1 MLFNSEIIYESIFE
15 ISKLLN
21 FNEHTDFCTTRLELE
36 RSGIMK
42 VYHLG
47 ERLKYFRMQA
57 GLTQARLAE
66 LVGVSTHHITQI
78 ERGLALPSLG
88 IFFSLCKVLDAPA
101 DSFAMDD
108 DEWMAQNAYVL
119 QKMKIR
125 EQLHKDSVRG
135 FELLR
140 LIYNIIVES
149 E

>member
-78 ERGLALPSLG
+78 ERGLALPSLS

-125 EQLHKDSVRG
+125 EQLQKDSVRG

>member
-1 MLFNSEIIYESIFE
+1 MLSNSEIIYESIFE

-21 FNEHTDFCTTRLELE
+21 FNEHGFLHNTAGIGK
-36 RSGIMK
+36 SGIVK

>member
-1 MLFNSEIIYESIFE
+1 MTNNTEKYIVLSNSEIIYESIFE

-66 LVGVSTHHITQI
+66 LVGRQHASHHT
-78 ERGLALPSLG
+78 
-88 IFFSLCKVLDAPA
+88 D
-101 DSFAMDD
+101 
-108 DEWMAQNAYVL
+108 
-119 QKMKIR
+119 
-125 EQLHKDSVRG
+125 
-135 FELLR
+135 
-140 LIYNIIVES
+140 
-149 E
+149 